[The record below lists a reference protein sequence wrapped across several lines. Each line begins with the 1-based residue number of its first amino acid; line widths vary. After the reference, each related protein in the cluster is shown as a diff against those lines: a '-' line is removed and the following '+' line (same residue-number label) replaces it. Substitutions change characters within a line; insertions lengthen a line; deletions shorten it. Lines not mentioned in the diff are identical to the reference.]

1 MGRKTTLSEALSPYM
16 DPFSA
21 VQALMDLANRIDK
34 AASRCG
40 STELT
45 ARECLRPLGLGTVL
59 DLRGLQAQ
67 GLVVYQRGDT
77 WYIDS
82 RMFRRWVEGQIAKLK
97 DKHASQ
103 PQQAFGQQQLF

>member
-21 VQALMDLANRIDK
+21 VQALMD
-34 AASRCG
+34 
-40 STELT
+40 
-45 ARECLRPLGLGTVL
+45 LRPLGLGTVL

-82 RMFRRWVEGQIAKLK
+82 RLFRRWVEGQIAKLK